1 MTTTNKLT
9 EIQAMIAGVLNAFPD
24 TGKVNRRR
32 TNALKACQWRLRG
45 PNGEFVGLRHMA
57 CSFVPEASSFV
68 FDGRDNE
75 AMKLATYE
83 RALGPLT
90 VEIIPQLCRA

>member
-1 MTTTNKLT
+1 MTTTNKLA
-9 EIQAMIAGVLNAFPD
+9 EL
-24 TGKVNRRR
+24 
-32 TNALKACQWRLRG
+32 
-45 PNGEFVGLRHMA
+45 
-57 CSFVPEASSFV
+57 